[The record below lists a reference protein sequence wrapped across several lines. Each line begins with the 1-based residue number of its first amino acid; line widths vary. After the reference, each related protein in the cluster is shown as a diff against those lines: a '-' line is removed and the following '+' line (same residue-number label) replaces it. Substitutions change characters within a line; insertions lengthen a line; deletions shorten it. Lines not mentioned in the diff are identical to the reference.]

1 LKPDLHPKYRPVV
14 YQDTSS
20 DFAFLTRSTIE
31 TDETIEWED
40 GKTYPLAK
48 LEISSASHPFYT
60 GKQILVDSGGRVE
73 RFRRRYAKVGV
84 DTERKAEGRG
94 RHRQVANLSRPPG
107 ASVGGQAV
115 MEGVM
120 MRAPTQW
127 AVACRRPDGS
137 IITQRNELPN
147 LSGKSRWRKVPF
159 VRGVLVL
166 IESLSLGFKAL
177 SWSAV
182 QSGAEEED
190 ELTKGQVF
198 WTMAL
203 AIVVALAL
211 FILLPA
217 FAANYLKTFLGDSS
231 IGFVIVDGILRIAL
245 IVLYIW
251 AISRSKEIARVFQYH
266 GAEHKTIHAYE
277 NGDPLAVEAIQAYS
291 PRHPRC
297 GTSFILI
304 VAMVAFVVFLALAPL
319 PFVWQVLARIVLIPL
334 IAGLSYEV
342 LKAGRNHSNW
352 MSWANQPGIWLQRIT
367 TKEPSD
373 DMVEV
378 AVASLLAALSEEE
391 AAAVAERGPIVAG
404 ALAAEREIPG
414 DG

>member
-1 LKPDLHPKYRPVV
+1 
-14 YQDTSS
+14 
-20 DFAFLTRSTIE
+20 
-31 TDETIEWED
+31 
-40 GKTYPLAK
+40 
-48 LEISSASHPFYT
+48 
-60 GKQILVDSGGRVE
+60 
-73 RFRRRYAKVGV
+73 
-84 DTERKAEGRG
+84 
-94 RHRQVANLSRPPG
+94 
-107 ASVGGQAV
+107 
-115 MEGVM
+115 M
-120 MRAPTQW
+120 MRAPTRW

-147 LSGKSRWRKVPF
+147 LTGKSRLRRVPF

-166 IESLSLGFKAL
+166 MESLSLGFRAL

-190 ELTKGQVF
+190 ELSKGQVVG
-198 WTMAL
+198 TMIL
-203 AIVVALAL
+203 AVIVALGL

-217 FAANYLKTFLGDSS
+217 FAANYLKTFVSDTSLA
-231 IGFVIVDGILRIAL
+231 FVVIDGVLRIAL

-251 AISRSKEIARVFQYH
+251 AISRSKEIRRVFQYH

-277 NGDPLAVEAIQAYS
+277 AGDPLAVEAIQVYS

-304 VAMVAFVVFLALAPL
+304 VGMVAFFVFLTLAPL
-319 PFVWQVLARIVLIPL
+319 PFVWQVLARVVLIPV

-342 LKAGRNHSNW
+342 LKLGANSRW
-352 MSWANQPGIWLQRIT
+352 MAWANQPGIWLQRIT

-378 AVASLLAALSEEE
+378 AVASLLAALSDEE
-391 AAAVAERGPIVAG
+391 VADVEQRGPIVAA
-404 ALAAEREIPG
+404 ALAAEREAPT

>member
-1 LKPDLHPKYRPVV
+1 
-14 YQDTSS
+14 
-20 DFAFLTRSTIE
+20 
-31 TDETIEWED
+31 
-40 GKTYPLAK
+40 
-48 LEISSASHPFYT
+48 
-60 GKQILVDSGGRVE
+60 
-73 RFRRRYAKVGV
+73 
-84 DTERKAEGRG
+84 
-94 RHRQVANLSRPPG
+94 
-107 ASVGGQAV
+107 
-115 MEGVM
+115 M

-190 ELTKGQVF
+190 ELTKGQVL

-217 FAANYLKTFLGDSS
+217 FAANYLKTFLADSS

-277 NGDPLAVEAIQAYS
+277 SGDPLTVEAIQVYS

-319 PFVWQVLARIVLIPL
+319 PFVWQVLARIILIPV

-342 LKAGRNHSNW
+342 LKAGANSSW

-378 AVASLLAALSEEE
+378 AVASLLAALSDEE
-391 AAAVAERGPIVAG
+391 AAAAAERGPIVAA
-404 ALAAEREIPG
+404 ALAAERETPD

>member
-1 LKPDLHPKYRPVV
+1 
-14 YQDTSS
+14 
-20 DFAFLTRSTIE
+20 
-31 TDETIEWED
+31 
-40 GKTYPLAK
+40 
-48 LEISSASHPFYT
+48 
-60 GKQILVDSGGRVE
+60 
-73 RFRRRYAKVGV
+73 
-84 DTERKAEGRG
+84 
-94 RHRQVANLSRPPG
+94 
-107 ASVGGQAV
+107 

-120 MRAPTQW
+120 MRAPNQW

-137 IITQRNELPN
+137 IITQRNELPK
-147 LSGKSRWRKVPF
+147 LSGQSRWRKVPF

-166 IESLSLGFKAL
+166 VESLSLGFKAL

-190 ELTKGQVF
+190 ELTKGQIF

-217 FAANYLKTFLGDSS
+217 FAANYLKTFLADSS
-231 IGFVIVDGILRIAL
+231 IAFVVIDGVIRIAL

-251 AISRSKEIARVFQYH
+251 AISRSDDIARVFQYH
-266 GAEHKTIHAYE
+266 GAEHKTIHSNE
-277 NGDPLAVEAIQAYS
+277 NGDPLGVAEIQAYS

-304 VAMVAFVVFLALAPL
+304 VGMVAFVVFLALHGL
-319 PFVWQVLARIVLIPL
+319 PFVWQVIARLALIPV

-342 LKAGRNHSNW
+342 LRLGANKRW
-352 MSWANQPGIWLQRIT
+352 MSWANRPGIWLQRIT
-367 TKEPSD
+367 TKEPTD

-378 AVASLLAALSEEE
+378 AVASLLAALTDAE
-391 AAAVAERGPIVAG
+391 AADVAERGPIVAA
-404 ALAAEREIPG
+404 ALAAEREEPI